1 MRKQRTASQLPT
13 SSVSFMTNK
22 ELLRDLDPHA
32 AVESLRA
39 ALNENN
45 IVFPSLSVEIASP
58 DLKLVEL
65 GRVRADVAARL
76 AEALQRGGR
85 E

>member
-1 MRKQRTASQLPT
+1 
-13 SSVSFMTNK
+13 MTK
-22 ELLRDLDPHA
+22 EQQDIDPRA

-39 ALNENN
+39 ALAGTG
-45 IVFPSLSVEIASP
+45 IVLPSLAVDIASP
-58 DLKLVEL
+58 RLGLVDL

-76 AEALQRGGR
+76 ADALRKGGR

>member
-1 MRKQRTASQLPT
+1 MAT
-13 SSVSFMTNK
+13 K
-22 ELLRDLDPHA
+22 ERRDVDPYA
-32 AVESLRA
+32 AVESLRE
-39 ALNENN
+39 ALTEAG
-45 IVFPSLSVEIASP
+45 IVLPSLSVDPASP
-58 DLKLVEL
+58 QLKLVEL